1 MGRKISFDA
10 EDRKKGMS
18 LKELLDTLNNAAGL
32 AKTNEKA
39 LEDCKVIGF
48 VNFGG
53 TLKQIVVEV

>member
-18 LKELLDTLNNAAGL
+18 LREMLDVLNNAAGL
-32 AKTNEKA
+32 AQVNNKP
-39 LEDCKVIGF
+39 LEDCKVVGF
-48 VNFGG
+48 VTFGG